1 MIGRVLTRARANQNV
16 GLSITMLD
24 HMIDFDEICFPFEAI
39 DRSLSI
45 KAAAK

>member
-1 MIGRVLTRARANQNV
+1 VIGRVLTRARANQNV
-16 GLSITMLD
+16 SITMLD